1 LAKRRCGG
9 PSPTAGTPR
18 VPFLSIS
25 PMRLTFVTDL
35 GQTYVVEIDPKMEL
49 ENVMA
54 LLEAEVS
61 ESRIINVSSKLR
73 SFPCNKSGISVAE
86 QSISYDGRELSNVKS
101 TMEGLG
107 VSDDAMLLIRRKV
120 SVAGRCAS

>member
-1 LAKRRCGG
+1 
-9 PSPTAGTPR
+9 
-18 VPFLSIS
+18 
-25 PMRLTFVTDL
+25 MRLTFVTDL
-35 GQTYVVEIDPKMEL
+35 GQTYTVEIDPKMEL

-61 ESRIINVSSKLR
+61 DSMNNVSPKLR
-73 SFPCNKSGISVAE
+73 SFFVDKSGIPVAE
-86 QSISYDGRELSNVKS
+86 QSISYDGRELSNAKA

-107 VSDDAMLLIRRKV
+107 VSDDAMLQIRRKV